1 MKKLSSAILLVTL
14 LVFINCKSNAG
25 ETIGKDDK
33 EDSLNIFYQSLI
45 KLGNGFIDVFNAFS
59 GLVADTFFKADPK
72 KSDVKSYFTS
82 LCEKLKSTKEK
93 LGNLSNGNEKGA
105 NGNEKGDGA
114 DSKSGDA
121 VGSVV
126 GEVSKWLEEMIKA
139 AEEAIGGA
147 ATDGKIGESAAN
159 GAAADADS
167 VKNIAKGMKGIVDAA
182 GTAAG
187 KKDGVLKDVKDAGA
201 GDAEAGKL
209 FGAGAG
215 GDAAD
220 ADAVKKAA
228 EAVSSVSGE
237 QILKAIVDAAGKE
250 GEQVGAAPGAA
261 KNPIAA
267 AIGMGLLGLV
277 LVLMI

>member
-147 ATDGKIGESAAN
+147 TGDGKIGESAAN
-159 GAAADADS
+159 GAAADANS

-187 KKDGVLKDVKDAGA
+187 KKD
-201 GDAEAGKL
+201 
-209 FGAGAG
+209 
-215 GDAAD
+215 
-220 ADAVKKAA
+220 
-228 EAVSSVSGE
+228 
-237 QILKAIVDAAGKE
+237 
-250 GEQVGAAPGAA
+250 
-261 KNPIAA
+261 
-267 AIGMGLLGLV
+267 
-277 LVLMI
+277 

>member
-1 MKKLSSAILLVTL
+1 M
-14 LVFINCKSNAG
+14 NCKSNAG

-105 NGNEKGDGA
+105 NGNEKGANGNEKGDGA

-139 AEEAIGGA
+139 A
-147 ATDGKIGESAAN
+147 
-159 GAAADADS
+159 
-167 VKNIAKGMKGIVDAA
+167 
-182 GTAAG
+182 
-187 KKDGVLKDVKDAGA
+187 
-201 GDAEAGKL
+201 
-209 FGAGAG
+209 
-215 GDAAD
+215 
-220 ADAVKKAA
+220 
-228 EAVSSVSGE
+228 
-237 QILKAIVDAAGKE
+237 
-250 GEQVGAAPGAA
+250 
-261 KNPIAA
+261 
-267 AIGMGLLGLV
+267 
-277 LVLMI
+277 

>member
-147 ATDGKIGESAAN
+147 ATDGTKIGESAAN
-159 GAAADADS
+159 GVAAEADS

-182 GTAAG
+182 G
-187 KKDGVLKDVKDAGA
+187 
-201 GDAEAGKL
+201 
-209 FGAGAG
+209 
-215 GDAAD
+215 
-220 ADAVKKAA
+220 
-228 EAVSSVSGE
+228 
-237 QILKAIVDAAGKE
+237 
-250 GEQVGAAPGAA
+250 
-261 KNPIAA
+261 NCCW
-267 AIGMGLLGLV
+267 
-277 LVLMI
+277 